1 MSILKK
7 NRIFSYCTMVLCLGA
22 FSSTT
27 VAANK
32 VDFAGFA
39 TLAYSKTLTGQ
50 DDTEGEGKGKA
61 GEYYGMSKDGDAR
74 QLSLLGLRGNVA
86 FDDYRLT
93 LTAQAVMYGN
103 DDYKPKFDWIYAD
116 YELGAGWSIA
126 AGRTR
131 TPLFMYSAYQD
142 VSYAYTWLK
151 PPFSVYGIPQ
161 FKSVDGVKLRHQSM
175 LGDWSSD
182 MQIWYGTLSER
193 LTENGLDSDL
203 ELKDI
208 AGVSW
213 DIEHNWLRLH
223 TAYMFANSRI
233 DLSTNKDLAGMM
245 AIFDGLEQFFASS
258 PSIQSEVQDLRKQL
272 EWEGSNIHF
281 GSLGLGMDFGY
292 IFLNTEATYINVEET
307 VAAPK
312 TMQSYYLTL
321 GTRPVKDWTFSLT
334 LIRDRDREHK
344 SLKEDYAQVIDA
356 QVLPVLNAETSSPDL
371 DVQEAATNLLAGIN
385 GNNLDGDGFGT
396 GVVDRLQRLDTK
408 GLIISTRWDFHRSAS
423 AKLEYLA
430 EERRYGG
437 SNKIYRPQGVRIG
450 VDVVF

>member
-356 QVLPVLNAETSSPDL
+356 QVLPVLNAETSSPDP

-437 SNKIYRPQGVRIG
+437 SNKSYRPQGVRIG

>member
-245 AIFDGLEQFFASS
+245 AIFDGLEQFLASS

-272 EWEGSNIHF
+272 EWEGSNIQF

-344 SLKEDYAQVIDA
+344 SLKADYAQVIDA
-356 QVLPVLNAETSSPDL
+356 QVLPVLNAATSSPDL
-371 DVQEAATNLLAGIN
+371 DVRAAATNLLAGIN

>member
-258 PSIQSEVQDLRKQL
+258 PSIQGEVQDLRKQL

-292 IFLNTEATYINVEET
+292 IFLNAEATYINVEES

-356 QVLPVLNAETSSPDL
+356 QVLPVLNAETSSPNPV
-371 DVQEAATNLLAGIN
+371 VQAAATSLLAGIN

>member
-258 PSIQSEVQDLRKQL
+258 PSIQGEVQDLRKQL

-292 IFLNTEATYINVEET
+292 IFLNTEATYINVEES

-334 LIRDRDREHK
+334 LIRDRDREHTG
-344 SLKEDYAQVIDA
+344 LKQDYKQLMDR
-356 QVLPVLNAETSSPDL
+356 VLPLVKAADPNIAGNPITELVSGIET
-371 DVQEAATNLLAGIN
+371 N
-385 GNNLDGDGFGT
+385 GLDGDGFGT

>member
-356 QVLPVLNAETSSPDL
+356 QVLPVLNAETSSPDP

>member
-103 DDYKPKFDWIYAD
+103 DDYKPKFDWIYASYD
-116 YELGAGWSIA
+116 LGAGWSVE

-151 PPFSVYGIPQ
+151 TPFTVYGIPQ

-175 LGDWSSD
+175 MGDWLSD
-182 MQIWYGTLSER
+182 VQIWYGTIQER
-193 LTENGLDSDL
+193 LQENGLDSDL
-203 ELKDI
+203 KLKDNIGI
-208 AGVSW
+208 AW
-213 DIEHNWLRLH
+213 DVEYEWLRLH
-223 TAYMFANSRI
+223 AAYMHAKTSI
-233 DLSTNKDLAGMM
+233 DLSSNKELAGMLEL
-245 AIFDGLEQFFASS
+245 FDGLNGFFGA
-258 PSIQSEVQDLRKQL
+258 IADV
-272 EWEGSNIHF
+272 
-281 GSLGLGMDFGY
+281 
-292 IFLNTEATYINVEET
+292 NT
-307 VAAPK
+307 
-312 TMQSYYLTL
+312 Q
-321 GTRPVKDWTFSLT
+321 
-334 LIRDRDREHK
+334 
-344 SLKEDYAQVIDA
+344 AQV
-356 QVLPVLNAETSSPDL
+356 V
-371 DVQEAATNLLAGIN
+371 
-385 GNNLDGDGFGT
+385 
-396 GVVDRLQRLDTK
+396 
-408 GLIISTRWDFHRSAS
+408 GL
-423 AKLEYLA
+423 
-430 EERRYGG
+430 
-437 SNKIYRPQGVRIG
+437 
-450 VDVVF
+450 

>member
-258 PSIQSEVQDLRKQL
+258 PSEVQDLRKQL

-356 QVLPVLNAETSSPDL
+356 QVLPVLNAATSSLDP
-371 DVQEAATNLLAGIN
+371 DVQAAATNLLAGIN